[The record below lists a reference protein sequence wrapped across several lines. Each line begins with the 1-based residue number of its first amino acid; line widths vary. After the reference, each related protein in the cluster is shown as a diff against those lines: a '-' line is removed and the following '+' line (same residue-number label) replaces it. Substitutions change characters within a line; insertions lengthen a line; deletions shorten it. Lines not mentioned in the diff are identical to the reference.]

1 MILPTMTY
9 KEMYDHLSADKQKV
23 DIRKEYFMPKAVR
36 AFKKKTKFPAWEI
49 YEYTV
54 PATNNK
60 YVIYFYAE
68 SRLQAGKPE
77 AGSFSIVYNGKN
89 RFIVKWGA
97 GPYKHT
103 PDSDM
108 MAVRQIHA
116 YTPHFMQRYTE
127 RFLKDETL
135 TANEVAARYLSRNTI
150 AMPLQQ
156 NEGINRNH
164 EKYGEKGQYAFRVRD
179 GVCFSYSLVDG
190 IPSEDGDRHKD
201 QVEALYIC
209 YTTFMNESGMQESQR
224 KAIFDEHCRQWMQA
238 YNDFQREAKDEA
250 ITLKLE
256 P

>member
-77 AGSFSIVYNGKN
+77 AGSFSTVYNGKN

-156 NEGINRNH
+156 NDGINRNH

-201 QVEALYIC
+201 QIEALYIC

-224 KAIFDEHCRQWMQA
+224 MAIFAEHGKKWMQA
-238 YNDFQREAKDEA
+238 YNDFQREAKDGG